1 MMLRPSSAATF
12 PRSRVGNGILV
23 RERQECVAQLFGE
36 WGGHQ
41 TRPVLPHAGNLLF
54 PVGDKLLS
62 AVVHAIV
69 IKC

>member
-1 MMLRPSSAATF
+1 MLSMGARLLVLGTRCGG
-12 PRSRVGNGILV
+12 RS
-23 RERQECVAQLFGE
+23 ERQECVAQLFGE
-36 WGGHQ
+36 WGRHKI
-41 TRPVLPHAGNLLF
+41 RPVLPHAGNLLF